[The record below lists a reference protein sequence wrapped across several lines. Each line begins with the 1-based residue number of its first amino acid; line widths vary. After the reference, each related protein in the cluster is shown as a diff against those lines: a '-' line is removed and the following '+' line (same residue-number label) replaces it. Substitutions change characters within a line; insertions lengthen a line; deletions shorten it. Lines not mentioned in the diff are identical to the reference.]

1 MNIAIIGCGYVG
13 VVTGIVLAQ
22 DGFNVCCV
30 DNDENII
37 EQLNNKKVPFYEPE
51 LEVALDKA
59 IDSGKLHFSRD
70 FDNEVIKND
79 IIYIAVGTPS
89 SADGGTDLKD
99 YKNVINRI
107 GQVAESSKLIVNKS
121 TVPLGT
127 ADMAYDTLTSI
138 LKQRN
143 ICCNIDIVSNPEFLS
158 EGKALQ
164 DALFP
169 SRIVVGC
176 SNDRSRELMEMI
188 LGEKSRHN
196 TPIIFTD
203 IHTAELI
210 KYAANS
216 YLAMKLTYMNEIAGL
231 CDVIDA
237 NIQDIELAMGSDV
250 RIGGQ
255 FLKVG
260 PGYGG
265 SCLPK
270 DTLSLAYSSKKL
282 GYKLNLVEST
292 IIANKQHFRTL
303 CDNVFSVAE
312 KINTPIISILGIS
325 FKANTSDIRDSLSIK
340 IMTKLLAAGYEIKAY
355 DPAVKNVGSFEKNE
369 RFTIVNSVEA
379 AISNTNIII
388 VMTEWDEFRNIKFE
402 DATSKN
408 CMLFDYRNMYS
419 RESIERMGIRYRGIG
434 NNR

>member
-13 VVTGIVLAQ
+13 VVTGIVLVQ

-30 DNDENII
+30 DNDEKII
-37 EQLNNKKVPFYEPE
+37 EQLNNKKVHFYEPE
-51 LEVALDKA
+51 LEVALTNA
-59 IDSGKLHFSRD
+59 IDSSKLHFSTD

-79 IIYIAVGTPS
+79 VIYIAVGTPS
-89 SADGGTDLKD
+89 LADGSTDLKD

-107 GQVAESSKLIVNKS
+107 GQVTTSSKLIVNKS

-127 ADMAYDTLTSI
+127 ADMAYNILASI
-138 LKQRN
+138 LKKRN
-143 ICCNIDIVSNPEFLS
+143 MSFNIDIVSNPEFLS
-158 EGKALQ
+158 EGNALQ
-164 DALFP
+164 DAMFP

-176 SNDRSRELMEMI
+176 QNSRSRELMELI
-188 LGEKSRHN
+188 LDKKASQGI
-196 TPIIFTD
+196 PIIITD

-237 NIQDIELAMGSDV
+237 NIQDIELALGLDG
-250 RIGGQ
+250 RIGEQ

-270 DTLSLAYSSKKL
+270 DTFSLVHSSMRL

-292 IIANKQHFRTL
+292 IVANEQHFEKL
-303 CDNVFSVAE
+303 CKNVFLVAK
-312 KINTPIISILGIS
+312 KIKMPIISILGIS
-325 FKANTSDIRDSLSIK
+325 FKANTSDIRNSLSIK
-340 IMTKLLAAGYEIKAY
+340 IMTELLAAGYEIRAY
-355 DPAVKNVGSFEKNE
+355 DPVVKNVDAFEKNE
-369 RFTIVNSVEA
+369 KFIMADSVKT
-379 AISNTNIII
+379 AISNANIII
-388 VMTEWDEFRNIKFE
+388 IMTEWGEFENIKFE
-402 DATSKN
+402 NATSEN
-408 CMLFDYRNMYS
+408 CMIFDYRNMYS
-419 RESIERMGIRYRGIG
+419 RESIERIGIRYRGIG